1 MNRFFGINFRCFEM
15 FTSETQVRS
24 LDICDGQSG
33 TVTFGPSNSAFPCE
47 FYSTNGAYVC
57 QFSCLFWTEGPADE
71 TTEPSDKAMLFRKSG
86 ALDRKLFSNV
96 WLPYN
101 AAMLGLVRFSFQG
114 LLRFMKNSLK
124 RRYVTEILS
133 FYEIHHQNCRQTP
146 LIRNQNWRLQC
157 ISHWSD
163 LALVIH
169 FDCVLKTRLV
179 TVSECN
185 LWREDELTVGRLSAV
200 QCQTNRRSE
209 AASSGNIWDMF
220 T

>member
-15 FTSETQVRS
+15 FTSENRFRS

-47 FYSTNGAYVC
+47 FYSTNGAYVYS
-57 QFSCLFWTEGPADE
+57 FSCLLWTEGPADE
-71 TTEPSDKAMLFRKSG
+71 AMEPSDKVMLFRKSG

-101 AAMLGLVRFSFQG
+101 TAMLGLVRFSFQG

-133 FYEIHHQNCRQTP
+133 SYEIHRQNCRQTP
-146 LIRNQNWRLQC
+146 LIRSQNWRLQC

-169 FDCVLKTRLV
+169 FDCVLKTK
-179 TVSECN
+179 
-185 LWREDELTVGRLSAV
+185 VGDSVR
-200 QCQTNRRSE
+200 
-209 AASSGNIWDMF
+209 M
-220 T
+220 